1 MNEILHTV
9 IEAGLDK
16 PVKILHVTDVHLT
29 EYNSEDPE
37 SQCALLE
44 RRRETFRKEGK
55 YPSSTTNEFF
65 EEAIALAAK
74 EGYLLV
80 VSGDVIDLNSAGN
93 RAEFARIIKGH
104 DMMFTPGGH
113 EYQRICKRTL
123 HEDPPYPETAIPQV
137 QAAFPQFNFAFESRV
152 INGLNVITLDNALD
166 YFPAAALE
174 GLKKEI
180 EKGLPIVVFMH
191 VPLYNGYLR
200 HTVALHPNVT
210 MRVSE
215 EDYRKSDEV
224 IELIEKHPLILAS
237 FAGHDHA
244 PRDYEREGKK
254 HYTTGALFAGDARLI
269 EVK

>member
-1 MNEILHTV
+1 M
-9 IEAGLDK
+9 IEAGLK
-16 PVKILHVTDVHLT
+16 QPVKLLHVTDVHLT
-29 EYNSEDPE
+29 NYSSEDPE
-37 SQCALLE
+37 SQQELLKK
-44 RRRETFRKEGK
+44 RTAVFAVTSEGT
-55 YPSSTTNEFF
+55 PSSYF
-65 EEAIALAAK
+65 EEAISLAER

-80 VSGDVIDLNSAGN
+80 VSGDVMDLNSAGN
-93 RAEFARIIKGH
+93 RAEFARIIAGH

-137 QAAFPQFNFAFESRV
+137 KAAFPQFNFAFESRV

-166 YFPAAALE
+166 YFPAEALE
-174 GLKKEI
+174 GLKREI
-180 EKGLPIVVFMH
+180 ARGLPIVVFMH
-191 VPLYNGYLR
+191 VPLYNGFLR
-200 HTVALHPNVT
+200 HTVELHPNVT

-224 IELIEKHPLILAS
+224 IKLIETHPLILAS

-244 PRDYEREGKK
+244 ARTYEQAGKT

-269 EVK
+269 EVR